1 MRFVALSPVVT
12 LALLMAVLGLIVLA
26 YWLKPRRRRVAVSSL
41 ALWGT
46 VLRQH
51 RPLVSRWRWL
61 LSLLLAC
68 AIGAAMVLALSRPEI
83 PALGA
88 VSKRVVL
95 ILDNSPSMAAR
106 TRDGATR
113 WMHTQSDAQRL
124 LARLGSASEVM
135 VLDTMG
141 RAPLAGF
148 VTPAAAWQ
156 QIGRLSVVSAG
167 VPRMP
172 EAGAWDVGTTSGRLQ
187 VHLFSDGVGV
197 PDPGQEVRL
206 HTAFE
211 PATNL
216 SLSAFETR
224 PHPGDSTRVEAL
236 LQVFNASGHAAQ
248 AVVTITG
255 PKYETSR
262 TVDIAAGES
271 ASETIDLSHAPAG
284 IYRAQLKAAAD
295 ALGADDAAYSVL
307 APHAARNILL
317 VTPGDSYLEDSLR
330 ALPDVRLTTV
340 RPAAY
345 QGNGRFDAYVFDRF
359 APKFLPPAGALLWSA
374 RAGSVEAVV
383 TRWDAAHPVS
393 SGVAWGDLRILHAG
407 LAANPQDGEHALVSA
422 SAGKIEGGLITSGEA
437 GSRWIRV
444 GFALNQ
450 TNFHLQ
456 PGFPVFLGQALNWLD
471 NRTQVLVR
479 NTGSVTIPM
488 EKAVV
493 VDDEGRTLK
502 SVATGPGTAFDAPR
516 AGIYKAR
523 AAGRELLVA
532 ANFLDPAYGQIN
544 RTWLRPRAEG
554 AAVRS
559 NTSYIARSELWTLL
573 LSVAALL
580 VVIECATLCRRVSV

>member
-1 MRFVALSPVVT
+1 MRFVAFSPAVT
-12 LALLMAVLGLIVLA
+12 LALLLAVLGLIVLA
-26 YWLKPRRRRVAVSSL
+26 YWMKPRRRRVAVSSL
-41 ALWGT
+41 ALWGN

-68 AIGAAMVLALSRPEI
+68 AIGAAMALALSRPEI

-106 TRDGATR
+106 TRDGSTR
-113 WMHTQSDAQRL
+113 WMHAQADAQRL

-156 QIGRLSVVSAG
+156 QAGRLSVVSAG
-167 VPRMP
+167 VARLP
-172 EAGAWDVGTTSGRLQ
+172 ETGAQAGRVQ
-187 VHLFSDGVGV
+187 IHLFSDGVGV
-197 PDPGQEVRL
+197 PDPGEDVRL
-206 HTAFE
+206 HSAFE

-216 SLSAFETR
+216 ALSAFETR

-236 LQVFNASGHAAQ
+236 VQVFNASERAAR
-248 AVVTITG
+248 AVVRITG
-255 PKYETSR
+255 PKFETSR
-262 TVDIAAGES
+262 TLDIGAGES
-271 ASETIDLSHAPAG
+271 ANETIDLSHAPSG
-284 IYRAQLKAAAD
+284 IYRAQLQAPGD
-295 ALGADDAAYSVL
+295 ALGADDAAYSVV

-317 VTPGDSYLEDSLR
+317 VSPGDAYLEDSLR

-345 QGNGRFDAYVFDRF
+345 RENERFDAYVFDRF
-359 APKFLPPAGALLWSA
+359 APKFLPPAGALLWAA
-374 RAGSVEAVV
+374 RAGTGEVVV
-383 TRWDAAHPVS
+383 TSWNTAHPVS
-393 SGVAWGDLRILHAG
+393 SGVAWGDLRVQHAN
-407 LAANPQDGEHALVSA
+407 LAANSSGEEHVLVNA
-422 SAGKIEGGLITSGEA
+422 SAGSVEGGLITTGES

-456 PGFPVFLGQALNWLD
+456 PGFPVFLGQALNWLG

-493 VDDEGRTLK
+493 VDNEGRTLK
-502 SVATGPGTAFDAPR
+502 SVATGSGTAFDAPR
-516 AGIYKAR
+516 PGIYRAR
-523 AAGRELLVA
+523 AAGREIMIS
-532 ANFLDPAYGQIN
+532 ANILDPANARIN
-544 RTWLRPRAEG
+544 DTWLRPREESG
-554 AAVRS
+554 ALRS
-559 NTSYIARSELWTLL
+559 STSYIARSELWTFL

-580 VVIECATLCRRVSV
+580 VVIEWATLCRRVSV